1 MTRAF
6 IIARQRKG
14 GKVRTVV
21 GEVRH
26 ALQAASWEV
35 DWVIVTRKRDLTR
48 KAARAVKKGCD
59 VVVIVGGDGAVLQV
73 APSLARTKVA
83 LGIIPTGTGNQLAGN
98 LHIPRDAGDA
108 ARMIVSGRR
117 RQIDLGRVSV
127 GGAKYDFSVACGIGF
142 DADVMN
148 KTSRDQ
154 KNRWGRF
161 AYLANVISQS
171 GEISNIPHEI
181 TLDGVPT
188 KTDAAQVFIA
198 NFGWML
204 AGMEPVRPIAP
215 DDGLLDVIVVRASG
229 RLSGVLGGWEA
240 LRQKDLGESREG
252 HVFRAQARKVRIA
265 TKPRRL
271 VEVDGSVVGR
281 TPIVVS
287 VMPSALTVIVPAD

>member
-6 IIARQRKG
+6 VIARQRKG

-21 GEVRH
+21 NEVRR
-26 ALQAASWEV
+26 ALQAASWKV
-35 DWVIVTRKRDLTR
+35 DWVVVKRKRDLTR
-48 KAARAVKKGCD
+48 KTVRAVKKGCD

-73 APSLARTKVA
+73 APSLAKTKVA

-98 LHIPRDAGDA
+98 LHIPPDAGDA

-117 RQIDLGRVSV
+117 RQIDLGRVSIE
-127 GGAKYDFSVACGIGF
+127 GATYDFSVACGIGF

-148 KTSRDQ
+148 KTGPGQ
-154 KNRWGRF
+154 KRRWGRF
-161 AYLANVISQS
+161 AYVANLVSQM

-181 TLDGVPT
+181 TLDGVRTTT
-188 KTDAAQVFIA
+188 KAAQVFIA

-229 RLSGVLGGWEA
+229 RLGGVLGGWEA

-252 HVFRAQARKVRIA
+252 HVLRAQARKVRID

>member
-21 GEVRH
+21 GEVRR
-26 ALQAASWEV
+26 ALQAASWKV

-48 KAARAVKKGCD
+48 KTARAVKKGYD

-83 LGIIPTGTGNQLAGN
+83 LGIIPTGTGNQLACN
-98 LHIPRDAGDA
+98 LHIPPDPGDA

-117 RQIDLGRVSV
+117 RQIDLGRVSI
-127 GGAKYDFSVACGIGF
+127 GGAKCGFSVACGIGF
-142 DADVMN
+142 AADVRN
-148 KTSRDQ
+148 KTGPGQ
-154 KNRWGRF
+154 KRRLGRF
-161 AYLANVISQS
+161 AYLANVVSQA
-171 GEISNIPHEI
+171 GEISNVPHEI
-181 TLDGVPT
+181 TLDGVRT

-204 AGMEPVRPIAP
+204 AGMEPVRPLAP

-229 RLSGVLGGWEA
+229 RLSGA
-240 LRQKDLGESREG
+240 
-252 HVFRAQARKVRIA
+252 
-265 TKPRRL
+265 
-271 VEVDGSVVGR
+271 
-281 TPIVVS
+281 
-287 VMPSALTVIVPAD
+287 